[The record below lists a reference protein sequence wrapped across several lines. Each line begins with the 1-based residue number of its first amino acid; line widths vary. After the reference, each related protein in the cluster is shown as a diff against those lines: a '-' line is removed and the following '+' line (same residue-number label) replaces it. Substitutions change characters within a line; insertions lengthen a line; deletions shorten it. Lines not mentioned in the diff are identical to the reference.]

1 MNAKAETSED
11 LQGRRKRLHVGMCK
25 LVREDIALQAEQT
38 LRDQA
43 SAHMPKGPRVQQIC
57 SRLSLRRNMLQ
68 TIINSQ
74 NMDQLINYHIIQIIM
89 QIIIK

>member
-38 LRDQA
+38 LREEVNRTV
-43 SAHMPKGPRVQQIC
+43 H
-57 SRLSLRRNMLQ
+57 NMSFLLFLH
-68 TIINSQ
+68 TVER
-74 NMDQLINYHIIQIIM
+74 MA
-89 QIIIK
+89 